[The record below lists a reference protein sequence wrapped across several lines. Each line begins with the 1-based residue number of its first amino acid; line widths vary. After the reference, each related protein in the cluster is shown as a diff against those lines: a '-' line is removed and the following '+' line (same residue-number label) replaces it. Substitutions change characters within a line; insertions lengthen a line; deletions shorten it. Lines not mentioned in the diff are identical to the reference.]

1 VEASNRDV
9 PERKEATVELLV
21 LTIGLVTLGL
31 LAMRFGYDSRP
42 GFGTAE
48 RGMDAF
54 GTAWTDPIYDQELAR
69 ETREVRLRRL
79 APDEVIISK
88 FRQTEGDFV
97 QAA

>member
-1 VEASNRDV
+1 
-9 PERKEATVELLV
+9 